1 MCLYICTYLYY
12 PFFDYERIIAI
23 TMSDDNI

>member
-1 MCLYICTYLYY
+1 MCLYMYTYLCY